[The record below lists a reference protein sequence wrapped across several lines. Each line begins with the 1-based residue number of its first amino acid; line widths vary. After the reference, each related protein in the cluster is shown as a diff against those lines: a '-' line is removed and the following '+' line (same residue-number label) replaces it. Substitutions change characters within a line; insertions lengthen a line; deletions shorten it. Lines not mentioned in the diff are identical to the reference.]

1 MDMSAHDATSA
12 PYRVGFLL
20 VDGFALFSYAAAV
33 EPLRAANL
41 LSGRALYD
49 VLELPAEG
57 AVATSSSGA
66 RIRASAHVGERVDF
80 DLVLVVAGGDPSA
93 YVSRRV
99 TRWLRHLERRGVALG
114 GISGGAVVL
123 GRAGL
128 LDGRRTTV
136 HWDHRALLAEIA
148 PRARLEHARYLVDG
162 NRLSA
167 AGGAASLE
175 LMRALIARD
184 HGTAFA
190 RRVGDW
196 FLQTDEPS
204 PGAPQRSGLAER
216 WGTTGAPLLAALGAM
231 EDHLADPLSLDQ
243 LAALAGVGPRQLN
256 RLFAARFG
264 CGAIARY
271 RALRLERAVEL
282 LARTALPVAEIAR
295 ATGFSNP
302 AHFSRRFREAFGT
315 TPVAQRRQ
323 ARGTADASTD
333 SS

>member
-1 MDMSAHDATSA
+1 MDISVCNDLPA

-20 VDGFALFSYAAAV
+20 LDGFALFSYAAAV

-41 LSGRALYD
+41 LAGRTLYA
-49 VLELPAEG
+49 VRELPAEG
-57 AVATSSSGA
+57 AAATSSSGA
-66 RIRASAHVGERVDF
+66 LIRANAHIGERVDF

-99 TRWLRHLERRGVALG
+99 TRWLRQLERRGVALG
-114 GISGGAVVL
+114 GISGGPVVL

-136 HWDHRALLAEIA
+136 HWDHRALLAEVA
-148 PRARLEHARYLVDG
+148 PRARLEHARYLVEED
-162 NRLSA
+162 RLSA
-167 AGGAASLE
+167 AGGMASFE

-184 HGTAFA
+184 HGAAFA

-216 WGTTGAPLLAALGAM
+216 WGTTDAPLLAALGAM
-231 EDHLADPLSLDQ
+231 EDHLADPLSLEQ

-264 CGAIARY
+264 TGAIARY
-271 RALRLERAVEL
+271 RALRLERAAEL
-282 LARTALPVAEIAR
+282 LARTALPIAEVAR
-295 ATGFSNP
+295 STGFTNA
-302 AHFSRRFREAFGT
+302 AHFSRRFREAFGA
-315 TPVAQRRQ
+315 TPGSCRQ
-323 ARGTADASTD
+323 QGAGGASASARSR
-333 SS
+333 